1 MIPTDK
7 NLRHSEGNLFK
18 KRIYREVFQDQLS
31 QKKTPYNLS
40 WSTLSNCKYMFV
52 QIGITEE
59 RLGPQSLNAVFD
71 MRYDNEIIRKDAQC

>member
-40 WSTLSNCKYMFV
+40 
-52 QIGITEE
+52 
-59 RLGPQSLNAVFD
+59 
-71 MRYDNEIIRKDAQC
+71 

>member
-7 NLRHSEGNLFK
+7 KLRHSEGNLFK

-40 WSTLSNCKYMFV
+40 
-52 QIGITEE
+52 
-59 RLGPQSLNAVFD
+59 
-71 MRYDNEIIRKDAQC
+71 